1 MPALLAGIAAVVLLF
16 LVRGYSLAGSKA
28 LLKQIRFSAGIMLAF
43 LCISL
48 LATRR
53 IDFAIAAGITSAI
66 LLAGANSQ
74 QWRAYFHR
82 GSAATDS
89 GDPHPSAAPRPS
101 SMSRAEAYKVL
112 GLYDGASE
120 AEIRAAHRRLMVQIH
135 PDKGGS
141 TYLAAKINEAKDV
154 LLRR

>member
-1 MPALLAGIAAVVLLF
+1 MPIVLAGIAVVVLLF
-16 LVRGYSLAGSKA
+16 LVRGYSLADSKA
-28 LLKQIRFSAGIMLAF
+28 LLRQLRFSAGLTLAF

-66 LLAGANSQ
+66 LLAGSGAE
-74 QWRAYFHR
+74 WRRLYR
-82 GSAATDS
+82 GATSAGAS
-89 GDPHPSAAPRPS
+89 GRSAPPRQAA
-101 SMSRAEAYKVL
+101 MSRREAYRIL
-112 GLYDGASE
+112 GLEEGANE
-120 AEIRAAHRRLMVQIH
+120 AAIRAAHRRLMMQNH

-141 TYLAAKINEAKDV
+141 TYLAAKINEAKDT